1 MLGYWLGKPHWNRG
15 MITEAAEA
23 MVEFAFTW
31 TAAAEIVA
39 AAQVE
44 NSASRRVLEKCGF
57 QFVEQAFEDAPAR
70 PGHRCSATVF
80 SLRRE
85 EWRGRDA
92 AAASPEASLGGL

>member
-1 MLGYWLGKPHWNRG
+1 
-15 MITEAAEA
+15 MITEAAGA

-57 QFVEQAFEDAPAR
+57 RFVEQAFEEAPAR
-70 PGHRCSATVF
+70 ASPMLCNRF
-80 SLRRE
+80 YLRRE
-85 EWRGRDA
+85 QWRGRDA
-92 AAASPEASLGGL
+92 AAASLEPSHADL